1 MDLVS
6 IRQDVIEQ
14 IKKATQLEDN
24 EKYEEARKT
33 YIKACDNLKI
43 LIKSDGN
50 KYSVDTYEQ
59 KLKEYEERSVYLKEL
74 IEKIE
79 NNKKVPIGGGEK

>member
-1 MDLVS
+1 MDLVA

-24 EKYEEARKT
+24 EKYEEARRT

-43 LIKSDGN
+43 LIKADGN

-59 KLKEYEERSVYLKEL
+59 KLKEYEERSIYLKEL

-79 NNKKVPIGGGEK
+79 NNKKVPVGGGEK